1 MKLKHASCILPLFLR
16 LWVWQIQEH
25 FTSTSSRQ
33 NETSIYFSCT
43 EMVIAVGERRW
54 QFILNTSHC
63 RVVITVRTAPQLC
76 CSQQVFEWKFCLSVC
91 LRLDSRFVKYIKKWS
106 GTVSGPGPQA
116 WNVFSLT
123 HYCVSSGAAGCKS
136 HAFPLLTGNS
146 SVLNCSACMSIRFL
160 SFVFEGCDS
169 ARYWHI
175 FEFNQVIYF
184 EWNIIIITITL
195 SILKVKPVFYCC
207 IRFQPEFWCPMSTAK
222 SLNGARSLILTV

>member
-63 RVVITVRTAPQLC
+63 RLVITVRTAPQLC
-76 CSQQVFEWKFCLSVC
+76 CSQQVLEWKFCLSVC
-91 LRLDSRFVKYIKKWS
+91 LGLDSRFVKYIKKWS
-106 GTVSGPGPQA
+106 RDGFWARSSSMKCL
-116 WNVFSLT
+116 FSNPLLFLFWS
-123 HYCVSSGAAGCKS
+123 CRLQS
-136 HAFPLLTGNS
+136 HAFPLLTGTS

-175 FEFNQVIYF
+175 FEFNQVI
-184 EWNIIIITITL
+184 
-195 SILKVKPVFYCC
+195 
-207 IRFQPEFWCPMSTAK
+207 
-222 SLNGARSLILTV
+222 ILTEI